1 MNAPAVARLSS
12 PSARAL
18 PTLRDDRVPALL
30 QLLRAR
36 VRIVFRWFP
45 FGGKGRMARR
55 IAAAQRNV

>member
-30 QLLRAR
+30 QLCAR
-36 VRIVFRWFP
+36 VHRLSLVSLW
-45 FGGKGRMARR
+45 G
-55 IAAAQRNV
+55 